1 MGTSF
6 HCETKRDEGGLA
18 LAVDGLHISPVL
30 GVYVGLI
37 TRLRELLWIAIGMI
51 LIKIGNRKS

>member
-1 MGTSF
+1 MQLGA
-6 HCETKRDEGGLA
+6 REGGLA